1 MKNLAFNC
9 SEDQF
14 KIENTIAKI
23 KNAIEDRNTK
33 ISQEKKQIDAATKNM
48 DLLRIN
54 STALTNQKYDIE
66 RKIAPEGFLII
77 EAEKRVA

>member
-1 MKNLAFNC
+1 
-9 SEDQF
+9 
-14 KIENTIAKI
+14 
-23 KNAIEDRNTK
+23 
-33 ISQEKKQIDAATKNM
+33 M

-66 RKIAPEGFLII
+66 RMITPEGFLLI